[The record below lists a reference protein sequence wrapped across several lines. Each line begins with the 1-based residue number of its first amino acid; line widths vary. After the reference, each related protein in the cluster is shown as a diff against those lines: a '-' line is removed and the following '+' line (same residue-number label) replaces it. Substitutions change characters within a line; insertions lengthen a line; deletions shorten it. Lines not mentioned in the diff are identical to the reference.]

1 MRKLIV
7 FNSVTVDGYY
17 TGGNGDMS
25 WAHAG
30 EEDAEWNAF
39 VAGNASGDGEL
50 LFGRPTYEL
59 MASYWPTPMAIK
71 SNPIVAEGMNR
82 MPKVVFSRTLD
93 TVSWNNTRLVKS
105 DIAATV
111 RKLKEEPGEGLAILG
126 SGSIV
131 SQLVPEG
138 LIDEYQIVVTPIV
151 LGKGRTMF
159 DGIGKNLNLKLMKS
173 RTFANGKVFL
183 CYPPTT

>member
-1 MRKLIV
+1 
-7 FNSVTVDGYY
+7 
-17 TGGNGDMS
+17 
-25 WAHAG
+25 
-30 EEDAEWNAF
+30 
-39 VAGNASGDGEL
+39 
-50 LFGRPTYEL
+50 